1 MSDRGIP
8 RSYRTMEG
16 FGVHTFRLVDADRET
31 ALVKFHW
38 KPRLGV
44 HSLTWEEAQIAA
56 GVDPDFHRR
65 DLYEAIEAGA
75 FPEWD
80 LGIQVFPDT
89 PEETFE
95 GVDLLDPT
103 KLVPEELA
111 PVQVIGTL
119 VLNGNP
125 TNFFAET
132 EQVAFHTGHLVPGIE
147 GTNDPLL
154 QGRNFS
160 YLDTQLTRL
169 GGPNFTQ
176 IPINRPHAPVN
187 DNTRD
192 GFHQQAIHTGQAPY
206 TPNSVDDG
214 VPFPA
219 DWAEGGY
226 VNVPRHVE
234 GDVVRAAPASFD
246 DHFSQAAMFYASL
259 TRVEQQHIVDAYTF
273 ELGKCYEQGIK
284 ERALTVLAKLDENLC
299 TQVALGLG
307 LPVPAPEPVAHA
319 AESPALRQI
328 RPTPFPIAGRIVG
341 VVAGP
346 RADLEGIA
354 KLRTALEA
362 EGALLRIIAPQGGEL
377 VKGKRV
383 EIVERTFATGRS
395 IEFDALVVA
404 DGAPQDG
411 DFRAVVMLQE
421 MFRHLKAVGAWG
433 TGVQV
438 LATAG
443 IDPGAPGVLTAKK
456 ASTKL
461 ATGLIAALGMHR
473 AWDRN
478 PLVAA
483 SMIPSSV

>member
-1 MSDRGIP
+1 
-8 RSYRTMEG
+8 
-16 FGVHTFRLVDADRET
+16 
-31 ALVKFHW
+31 
-38 KPRLGV
+38 
-44 HSLTWEEAQIAA
+44 
-56 GVDPDFHRR
+56 
-65 DLYEAIEAGA
+65 
-75 FPEWD
+75 
-80 LGIQVFPDT
+80 
-89 PEETFE
+89 
-95 GVDLLDPT
+95 
-103 KLVPEELA
+103 
-111 PVQVIGTL
+111 
-119 VLNGNP
+119 
-125 TNFFAET
+125 
-132 EQVAFHTGHLVPGIE
+132 VPGIE
-147 GTNDPLL
+147 STNDPLL

-192 GFHQQAIHTGQAPY
+192 GFHQQAVHTGQAPY

-214 VPFPA
+214 APFPA
-219 DWAEGGY
+219 DWSDGGY
-226 VNVPRHVE
+226 VNVPRPVA
-234 GDVVRAAPASFD
+234 GDVGRTAPASFD

-259 TRVEQQHIVDAYTF
+259 TSVEQQHIVDAYTF

-284 ERALTVLAKLDENLC
+284 ERALSVLAKLDDNLC

-328 RPTPFPIAGRIVG
+328 KPTPFPIAGRIVG

-346 RADLEGIA
+346 GADLEGIA

-362 EGALLRIIAPQGGEL
+362 EGALLRVIAPNGGRL
-377 VKGKRV
+377 VKGRNV

-433 TGVQV
+433 TGVQA

-443 IDPGAPGVLTAKK
+443 IDPEAPGVLTGKK
-456 ASTKL
+456 AGAKL
-461 ATGLIAALGMHR
+461 AAGLIAALGMHR
-473 AWDRN
+473 AWDRT

-483 SMIPSSV
+483 SLVPPSV